1 MNKIVTDLKHGVAD
15 ASSAPPM
22 GPLELAVYKSDWMAS
37 RVYLRHVGDVAA
49 RRELE
54 AAAKAAQDQ
63 IMKAAG
69 VKPDR
74 PSDTSSYKPARR
86 PSSRPRSPLAAD
98 VDDNAPERD
107 VAAPTPG
114 RVAARLLL
122 ARLFDQNPLVMER
135 LSTSSPIVLVEVPDR
150 DLFSR
155 IVHQWK
161 GVLSLEKLEMAD
173 LAQLSDGAKR
183 EDIDFI
189 YFLTNESLA
198 EKNRQAA
205 DARAFSAV
213 QLALPVLTIT
223 PSSEAH
229 LSKVLLD
236 AATDRLVLP
245 QIDASLI
252 TRVIRVV
259 TGKKCRAAIA
269 ERFVRHIGI
278 HELLLAVRFDR
289 TPDECLSNI
298 TQLAKAK
305 IAKMGSRDIS
315 LDELHGLDEAVAWA
329 KSTIVDIQA
338 WRNGEIAWDAIDAG
352 VVLDGPPGVGKTL
365 FCKLFSEAA
374 SLPMVAATLAK
385 WQGSGE
391 GHLGHLLRAMK
402 RDFDEARAKSP
413 AIMAFDEVD
422 SFANRNELTHNYKD
436 YSVQVVNAF
445 IAELD
450 GLQGRQGLI
459 FIACTN
465 DVSRCDPAIVRAG
478 RLNRIIKVGLPEPA
492 DIERMLRVRLRGD
505 LADESLEDLSLL
517 AIGSSGADVERIVKD
532 AKRFARQEERELSL
546 TDLRRAVLG
555 SDAELSAELLER
567 TTVHEAGHIILA
579 VIHNGPA
586 DIHAVVSGGRSK
598 AGFVASRKADHK
610 AGTLEEY
617 RRTLQEMLAGR
628 AAEEIELAAPGHGSA
643 GSRDSDLGQATRV
656 AAAMIGSLGHAGP
669 HPLLFLADPFETNII
684 LDHGYL
690 RAAAQAELA
699 TAFEEAK
706 RILTLHRTALKEVS
720 SILRR
725 RGRIDGVEVAK
736 IIEAS
741 MASEMQST
749 LND

>member
-1 MNKIVTDLKHGVAD
+1 MNKMVTDVNDGIASAL
-15 ASSAPPM
+15 SSAPI
-22 GPLELAVYKSDWMAS
+22 GPLEFAVYKADWMAS
-37 RVYLRHVGDVAA
+37 RAYLRHVADVAA

-74 PSDTSSYKPARR
+74 PSDASPYKPARR
-86 PSSRPRSPLAAD
+86 PSSRLRSPHAD
-98 VDDNAPERD
+98 DDYDDAPERD

-122 ARLFDQNPLVMER
+122 ARLFDQNPLVMEGLR
-135 LSTSSPIVLVEVPDR
+135 TSSPIVLVEVPDR

-155 IVHQWK
+155 IAHQWK
-161 GVLSLEKLEMAD
+161 SVLSLGKLELAD

-183 EDIDFI
+183 EEIDFI

-198 EKNRQAA
+198 DKNRQAA
-205 DARAFSAV
+205 DARAFNAI

-223 PSSEAH
+223 PGSAVH

-236 AATDRLVLP
+236 AATDRLTLP
-245 QIDASLI
+245 PIDGSLI

-259 TGKKCRAAIA
+259 TGKKCRAAIP
-269 ERFVRHIGI
+269 ENLVRHIGV
-278 HELLLAVRFDR
+278 HELLLAIRFDR
-289 TPDECLSNI
+289 TPEQCLSNI

-305 IAKMGSRDIS
+305 IAKLGSRDIS

-329 KSTIVDIQA
+329 KSTIIDIEA
-338 WRNGEIAWDAIDAG
+338 WKRGEIAWDAIDAG
-352 VVLDGPPGVGKTL
+352 VILDGPPGVGKTL

-374 SLPMVAATLAK
+374 SLPMIAATLAK

-402 RDFDEARAKSP
+402 KDFDEARTKSP

-422 SFANRNELTHNYKD
+422 SFANRNELTHDYKE
-436 YSVQVVNAF
+436 YTVQVVNAF

-450 GLQGRQGLI
+450 GLQGRDGLI

-465 DVSRCDPAIVRAG
+465 DVRRCDPAIVRAG

-492 DIERMLRVRLRGD
+492 DIEKMLRVRLRGD

-532 AKRFARQEERELSL
+532 AKRFARQEERTFSLS
-546 TDLRRAVLG
+546 DLRRAVLG
-555 SDAELSAELLER
+555 SDAELSPELLER
-567 TTVHEAGHIILA
+567 TTVHEAGHIIMA

-586 DIHAVVSGGRSK
+586 DVHAVVSGSRSK

-643 GSRDSDLGQATRV
+643 GSMDSDLAQATRV
-656 AAAMIGSLGHAGP
+656 AAAMIGSLGHGGP
-669 HPLLFLADPFETNII
+669 HPLLFLADPFETNVI

-690 RAAAQAELA
+690 RAAAHAELA
-699 TAFEEAK
+699 SAFEEAK
-706 RILTLHRTALKEVS
+706 RILVQHRTALKEVAG
-720 SILRR
+720 ILRT
-725 RGRIDGVEVAK
+725 RGRVDGLEVADIVK
-736 IIEAS
+736 AS
-741 MASEMQST
+741 AGCEIQPTST
-749 LND
+749 V

>member
-1 MNKIVTDLKHGVAD
+1 VNKLVSDMKDGGTTLNAG
-15 ASSAPPM
+15 PM
-22 GPLELAVYKSDWMAS
+22 GPLEFAVYKSDWMAS
-37 RVYLRHVGDVAA
+37 RVYLRHVAEVAA

-74 PSDTSSYKPARR
+74 PGDASTSGSTRR
-86 PSSRPRSPLAAD
+86 GSPSQRPPLAD
-98 VDDNAPERD
+98 NDDEYHEKN

-114 RVAARLLL
+114 RIAARLLL
-122 ARLFDQNPLVMER
+122 ARLFDQNPSVMER
-135 LSTSSPIVLVEVPDR
+135 LKTSSPIVLVEVPDR

-155 IVHQWK
+155 IVHQWQD
-161 GVLSLEKLEMAD
+161 VLSLGKLEFAD
-173 LAQLSDGAKR
+173 LARLSEGAKR

-189 YFLTNESLA
+189 YFLTNESLVD
-198 EKNRQAA
+198 KNRQAA
-205 DARAFSAV
+205 DARAFSAI

-223 PSSEAH
+223 PGFEPY

-245 QIDASLI
+245 QIDGSLL

-259 TGKKCRAAIA
+259 TGKKCRVAIP
-269 ERFVRHIGI
+269 ENLIRHIGI
-278 HELLLAVRFDR
+278 HELLLAIRFDR

-298 TQLAKAK
+298 KQLAKAK
-305 IAKMGSRDIS
+305 VAKMGSRDIS
-315 LDELHGLDEAVAWA
+315 LDELHGLDEAVTWA

-365 FCKLFSEAA
+365 FCKLFAEAA

-402 RDFDEARAKSP
+402 KDFDEARAKSP

-422 SFANRNELTHNYKD
+422 SFANRNELTHSYKD

-465 DVSRCDPAIVRAG
+465 DVTRCDPAIVRAG

-492 DIERMLRVRLRGD
+492 DIEKMLRVRLRGE
-505 LADESLEDLSLL
+505 LADESLKELSLL

-546 TDLRRAVLG
+546 TDLRQAVLG
-555 SDAELSAELLER
+555 TDVELSAELLER
-567 TTVHEAGHIILA
+567 TTVHEAGHILMA
-579 VIHNGPA
+579 VIHNGPT
-586 DIHAVVSGGRSK
+586 DIHAVVSGSRSK
-598 AGFVASRKADHK
+598 AGFVASRKAEYK

-628 AAEEIELAAPGHGSA
+628 AAEELELAAPGNGSA
-643 GSRDSDLGQATRV
+643 GSRDSDLAQATRV
-656 AAAMIGSLGHAGP
+656 AAAMVGSLGHAGP
-669 HPLLFLADPFETNII
+669 HPLLFLADPFETNAI

-690 RAAAQAELA
+690 RAAAHAELA
-699 TAFEEAK
+699 LAFEEAK
-706 RILTLHRTALKEVS
+706 RILGQHRMALKEVAG
-720 SILRR
+720 ILRT
-725 RGRIDGVEVAK
+725 RGRIDGLEVADIVK
-736 IIEAS
+736 AS
-741 MASEMQST
+741 ARCEIQPTST
-749 LND
+749 V